1 MNRRGIAAV
10 VRRDL
15 TVALGSKAVV
25 LPAVIV
31 PLVLLVLLPAGI
43 GIGAGMVDLSGAGD
57 LAPLL
62 DALPQAVRA
71 SLPDDPAQQA
81 AVLAVAHLLA
91 PMVLLVP
98 IMFAAVIAADG
109 IAGEKERGTLEG
121 LLLTPLSSRELA
133 VAKLLTAWVPA
144 VVVGLVGAVIYAVVA
159 NLAVGTQVGRLVL
172 PTWEFAVMSL
182 WVGPTLAAAAL
193 GAVLLVSVRV
203 QTTQEAFQLG
213 GLVVLP
219 VIIML
224 ASQATGAILLSVWLL
239 VAAGVVGLVLAAVLL
254 RLASR
259 SLSRTRLAETL
270 R

>member
-1 MNRRGIAAV
+1 MNRRGMVAV

-31 PLVLLVLLPAGI
+31 PLVLLVLLPAGV
-43 GIGAGMVDLSGAGD
+43 GIAAGMVDMSGAGD

-62 DALPQAVRA
+62 DALPQTTLAA
-71 SLPDDPAQQA
+71 LPDDPAQQA
-81 AVLAVAHLLA
+81 AVVAVTHLLA

-98 IMFAAVIAADG
+98 VMFAAVIAADG

-133 VAKLLTAWVPA
+133 VAKLLSAWVPA
-144 VVVGLVGAVIYAVVA
+144 VLVGIAGSVLYAVVA
-159 NLAVGTQVGRLVL
+159 NLSVGTQVGRLVL
-172 PTWEFAVMSL
+172 PTWEFAVMAL

-193 GAVLLVSVRV
+193 GAVLLVSARV
-203 QTTQEAFQLG
+203 STTQEAFQLG

-224 ASQATGAILLSVWLL
+224 GSQATGAVLLSVWLL
-239 VAAGVVGLVLAAVLL
+239 AATGLLGLLIAVALL

-270 R
+270 G

>member
-1 MNRRGIAAV
+1 MNRRGIIAV

-25 LPAVIV
+25 LPAVLV
-31 PLVLLVLLPAGI
+31 PLLLLVLLPAGV
-43 GIGAGMVDLSGAGD
+43 GIGAGLVDLSDSGD

-62 DALPQAVRA
+62 DALPRTARA
-71 SLPDDPAQQA
+71 SLPDDPGQQA
-81 AVLAVAHLLA
+81 AVLAVTHLLA

-98 IMFAAVIAADG
+98 VMFAAVIAADG

-144 VVVGLVGAVIYAVVA
+144 VTVGVVGAVVYAVVA
-159 NLAVGTQVGRLVL
+159 NLAVGTQVDRLVL
-172 PTWEFAVMSL
+172 PTWEFAVMAL

-203 QTTQEAFQLG
+203 NTTQEAFQLG

-219 VIIML
+219 VIVLL
-224 ASQATGAILLSVWLL
+224 ASQATGAVLLSVWLL
-239 VAAGVVGLVLAAVLL
+239 VAVGVVGLLIAVGLL
-254 RLASR
+254 RMASR